1 MNPADSASSCESCLP
16 ALYFGSISKQH
27 RERINTLMV
36 KSRRKNTNSKGSPGL
51 NRKETEAFLAKNAK
65 KPGVIETKS
74 GLQYMII
81 DEGDGPSPAM
91 DDVVVVDQR
100 VSLLN
105 GTVVADTYRTG
116 EKDRFSLREAIAGL
130 REGMLLMPLGARY
143 KFFVGPDLAWG
154 KRGAGVNIGPFATL
168 IFDIRLLE
176 IRENEG
182 DMPVPVQTSSAL
194 KRYIKE

>member
-1 MNPADSASSCESCLP
+1 
-16 ALYFGSISKQH
+16 
-27 RERINTLMV
+27 MV

-65 KPGVIETKS
+65 KPGVVETKS
-74 GLQYMII
+74 GLQYTII
-81 DEGDGPSPAM
+81 DEGDGPVPTM
-91 DDVVVVDQR
+91 DDAVVVDQR
-100 VSLLN
+100 ISLLN
-105 GTVVADTYRTG
+105 GTVIADTYRKG
-116 EKDRFSLREAIAGL
+116 EKDRFTLREAIAGL
-130 REGMLLMPLGARY
+130 KEGMRLMNVGARY
-143 KFFVGPDLAWG
+143 KFFIGPDLAWG

-182 DMPVPVQTSSAL
+182 NVPEPVQTSSAL